1 MAEFE
6 SEQVALVPSVTGHLF
21 CMSVLKCGKTKGPYL
36 RFVQLWPTD
45 QEIHVWHS
53 EQAFLEKAE
62 AKRDT
67 LRFSQIMMVVDS

>member
-1 MAEFE
+1 
-6 SEQVALVPSVTGHLF
+6 
-21 CMSVLKCGKTKGPYL
+21 
-36 RFVQLWPTD
+36 VQLWPTD